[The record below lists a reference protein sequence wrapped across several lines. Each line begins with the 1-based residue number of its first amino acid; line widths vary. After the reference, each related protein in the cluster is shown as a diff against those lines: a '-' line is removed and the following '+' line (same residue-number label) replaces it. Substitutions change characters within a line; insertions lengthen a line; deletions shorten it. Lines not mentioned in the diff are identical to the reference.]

1 MELNK
6 RALIAGL
13 LRPYGYRISRGIG
26 FFFFFFRVFV
36 RFRNRP
42 LILSNLFAFVAFF
55 FSFFFYFQKDIQRDT
70 YAHAPCKSCALALK
84 TSHRVSRARTLHYTI
99 DFDHANSYRDKS
111 WTKVWHRRSIRNLY
125 STVFESTRR
134 ETIYLFIYLFVH
146 IFLFSFFF
154 QEIFTRCT
162 RSLWSNSRIGRPV
175 LSLRV
180 CRYCIVNDVWQT
192 SVKKKKKGIWIKKA
206 TGREN
211 LVHDRARIFVHAI

>member
-26 FFFFFFRVFV
+26 FFFFFCAFSFDSATVPSFSRIFS
-36 RFRNRP
+36 P
-42 LILSNLFAFVAFF
+42 LSRFF
-55 FSFFFYFQKDIQRDT
+55 FSFFYFQKDIQRDT

-84 TSHRVSRARTLHYTI
+84 TSHRVFRTRTLHYTI

-134 ETIYLFIYLFVH
+134 ETIYLFI
-146 IFLFSFFF
+146 FLFIYFYFLFFF
-154 QEIFTRCT
+154 FSGNFYTLYSKSVIEFTNRETCFVIT
-162 RSLWSNSRIGRPV
+162 C
-175 LSLRV
+175 LSLLYRQRRV
-180 CRYCIVNDVWQT
+180 TNQR
-192 SVKKKKKGIWIKKA
+192 KKKKGIWIKKA

>member
-26 FFFFFFRVFV
+26 FFFFFCAFSFDSATVPSFSRIFSPLS
-36 RFRNRP
+36 RF
-42 LILSNLFAFVAFF
+42 F
-55 FSFFFYFQKDIQRDT
+55 FFFYFQKDIQRDT

>member
-26 FFFFFFRVFV
+26 FFFFFLRIFV

-42 LILSNLFAFVAFF
+42 LILSNLFAFVAF

-154 QEIFTRCT
+154 FRKFLHVVLEVCD
-162 RSLWSNSRIGRPV
+162 RIHESGDLFCHYV
-175 LSLRV
+175 
-180 CRYCIVNDVWQT
+180 
-192 SVKKKKKGIWIKKA
+192 
-206 TGREN
+206 
-211 LVHDRARIFVHAI
+211 FVVTVSSTTCDKPA